1 MNDTNTKSIST
12 VQIDDIIK
20 NLEEGVKSLFESEK
34 YMNYLKVMSKF
45 HNYSFNN
52 SLLIALQM
60 PQASLVAGY
69 STWKNTFHRQVEKGQ
84 KAIKIIAPSPYKI
97 DKIQDKIDPNTNRP
111 MLDAKGNVIKEK
123 VKVVVPAYK
132 VTNVFDVSQT
142 SGELLPSLV
151 NELSGNVDEY
161 NNFIE
166 AIKRTSPV
174 PIKFEEM
181 DTNAKGYYNIENKC
195 IVIKDNMSQVQTAKT
210 LIHEIAHSIL
220 HEKETGI
227 EKEADRNTK
236 EVQAE
241 SVAYATCQHF
251 NIDTSD
257 YSFGYIAGWSSG
269 KEVEE
274 LRNSM
279 NVIRQTASD
288 LINGIEKNM
297 SMLMEKEKDYSI
309 IYFVTSNA
317 EYPEQG
323 EMYET
328 ENIDEAIEYY
338 NRMINNHSKVISG
351 IGFTYKSNDEDDIYN
366 DSQMMLVIGNKLC
379 IDVLEIDKFKDIE
392 EIKSSI
398 NIIQNKIPHIM
409 IPTEQKTHNR
419 GKSR

>member
-1 MNDTNTKSIST
+1 MNDTNMKSIST
-12 VQIDDIIK
+12 VQIDEITK
-20 NLEEGVKSLFESEK
+20 KLEEGVKALFDSEK

-52 SLLIALQM
+52 SLLIAMQM

-69 STWKNTFHRQVEKGQ
+69 SKWKNTFHRQVEKGQ

-97 DKIQDKIDPNTNRP
+97 DKIQDKIDPDTNRP
-111 MLDAKGNVIKEK
+111 MLDTNGNIVKEK
-123 VKVVVPAYK
+123 VKVVIPAYK

-142 SGELLPSLV
+142 SGEPIPSLV
-151 NELSGNVDEY
+151 NELSGNVEEY
-161 NNFIE
+161 KTFIE
-166 AIKRTSPV
+166 AIKRTSTV
-174 PIKFEEM
+174 PIIFEKINS
-181 DTNAKGYYNIENKC
+181 NAKGYYNIEDKC
-195 IVIKDNMSQVQTAKT
+195 IVIKENMSEVQTAKT

-220 HEKETGI
+220 REKDNGI

-269 KEVEE
+269 KDIEE

-288 LINGIEKNM
+288 LINGIEKNL

-309 IYFVTSNA
+309 IFFATSNA
-317 EYPEQG
+317 EYPDQG
-323 EMYET
+323 KMYET
-328 ENIDEAIEYY
+328 ENIYEAIEQY
-338 NRMINNHSKVISG
+338 NSLINNHTKGMPG
-351 IGFTYKSNDEDDIYN
+351 IGFTYNSKDEEDIYN
-366 DSQMMLVIGNKLC
+366 DSQMMLVSGNKLC
-379 IDVLEIDKFKDIE
+379 LDVLEIDKFKDIE

-398 NIIQNKIPHIM
+398 NAIQNNIPHI
-409 IPTEQKTHNR
+409 IRPTEQKTHSK

>member
-1 MNDTNTKSIST
+1 MNDTNTKSNST
-12 VQIDDIIK
+12 AQINEIIK
-20 NLEEGVKSLFESEK
+20 NLEEGVKSLFESKK
-34 YMNYLKVMSKF
+34 YMDYLKVMSKF

-97 DKIQDKIDPNTNRP
+97 DKIQDKIDPITNKP

-142 SGELLPSLV
+142 SGEPLPSLV
-151 NELSGNVDEY
+151 NELSGNVEEY
-161 NNFIE
+161 SKFIE

-195 IVIKDNMSQVQTAKT
+195 IVIKDNMSEVQTAKT

-220 HEKETGI
+220 HEKDTGI

-257 YSFGYIAGWSSG
+257 YSFGYIAGWSGG

>member
-1 MNDTNTKSIST
+1 MNDTNTKSNST
-12 VQIDDIIK
+12 AQINEIIK
-20 NLEEGVKSLFESEK
+20 NLEEGVKSLFESKK
-34 YMNYLKVMSKF
+34 YMDYLKVMSKF

-97 DKIQDKIDPNTNRP
+97 DKIQDKIDPITNKP

-142 SGELLPSLV
+142 SGEPLPSLV
-151 NELSGNVDEY
+151 NELSGNVEEY
-161 NNFIE
+161 SKFIE

-195 IVIKDNMSQVQTAKT
+195 IVIKDNMSEVQTAKT

-220 HEKETGI
+220 HEKDTGI

-257 YSFGYIAGWSSG
+257 YSFGYIAGWSGG

-317 EYPEQG
+317 GYPEQG

>member
-1 MNDTNTKSIST
+1 MNDTNTNSNST

-34 YMNYLKVMSKF
+34 YMNYLKIMSKF

-52 SLLIALQM
+52 SLLIAMQM

-142 SGELLPSLV
+142 SGEPLPSLV